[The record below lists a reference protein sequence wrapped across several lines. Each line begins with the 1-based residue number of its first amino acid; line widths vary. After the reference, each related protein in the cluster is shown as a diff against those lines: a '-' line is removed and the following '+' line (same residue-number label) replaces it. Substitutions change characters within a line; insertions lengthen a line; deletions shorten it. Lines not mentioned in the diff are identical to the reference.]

1 MTTKLRS
8 VDGWDGAHVAMVI
21 LQGLGDVYS
30 GGLWQLGILYV
41 ISIFHR
47 DATSINSIDLLKLF
61 K

>member
-30 GGLWQLGILYV
+30 GGLWQLGILCY
-41 ISIFHR
+41 F
-47 DATSINSIDLLKLF
+47 DL
-61 K
+61 

>member
-30 GGLWQLGILYV
+30 GGLWQLGILCYFDL
-41 ISIFHR
+41 SPWR
-47 DATSINSIDLLKLF
+47 DKH
-61 K
+61 

>member
-1 MTTKLRS
+1 MFIVVVFDS
-8 VDGWDGAHVAMVI
+8 QAF
-21 LQGLGDVYS
+21 
-30 GGLWQLGILYV
+30 YV